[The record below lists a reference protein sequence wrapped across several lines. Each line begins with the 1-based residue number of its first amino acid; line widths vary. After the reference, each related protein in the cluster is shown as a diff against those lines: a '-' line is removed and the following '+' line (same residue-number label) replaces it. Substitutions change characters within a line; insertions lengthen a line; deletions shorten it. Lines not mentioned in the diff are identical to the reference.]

1 MTENLKISE
10 TWEAHDDLSK
20 EEKSLHAWL
29 DKCPNSVEII
39 EDDDGYWD
47 VRVTLN
53 DTLAARIFG
62 RTGTEEY

>member
-10 TWEAHDDLSK
+10 TWEAHDDLSE
-20 EEKSLHAWL
+20 EEKSLHTWL

-47 VRVTLN
+47 VRVTL
-53 DTLAARIFG
+53 
-62 RTGTEEY
+62 EEYE